1 MFILHHFCCFFFNK
15 INSFLKDAANEEF
28 YENTLQYRLIYMILI
43 FYLFRFRFY
52 IAWIFAEISCMTAA
66 FAAYPI
72 SSKAK
77 PGAGP
82 TDLEEY
88 NKLFVYFSFLFKIIV
103 FLFFFQVIHQN
114 QTNLISQQF
123 IISTNLAVKWRQQ

>member
-1 MFILHHFCCFFFNK
+1 MLIFQIFELLKFHYF
-15 INSFLKDAANEEF
+15 KDATEDIF
-28 YENTLQYRLIYMILI
+28 YESSLSYRLIYMVLI

-72 SSKAK
+72 STKPK

-82 TDLEEY
+82 TDLVEY
-88 NKLFVYFSFLFKIIV
+88 K
-103 FLFFFQVIHQN
+103 
-114 QTNLISQQF
+114 NLYV
-123 IISTNLAVKWRQQ
+123 L